1 MPPAARK
8 RELVKYG
15 RAMGSLAAIM
25 TMLYIWL
32 DNDDD
37 EDTFVEVDPRG
48 KFLNVNIN
56 ESSSI
61 NLTGGMSQWVSF
73 LSKLMTQKYKKAT
86 TGEVRRLG
94 ESPYDPNF
102 LDVIAQFVAGKAA
115 PTPRLLL
122 EYAMAQPNPEEEG
135 KMITAFGEEYSL
147 ASSLGNLA
155 IPLIIGDA
163 VKANE
168 KNSILTAMGLSAT
181 AFFGGSIN
189 VKTDKYKLPS
199 EIMSETLNPS
209 GKDYKL
215 EGEKARIAIKNDNAE
230 NLKKSIEKNAEPY
243 ANYKMIA
250 NPDPETAKA
259 MYAESLIKSYKNDD
273 LLKKTGLQED
283 EMRQLFF
290 LIMSGSE
297 LPEIKDG
304 NPMRKE
310 AILKQRNELIEK
322 FKSIPEATRINIL
335 GQYKK
340 QAEDLIRVSALFN
353 SLGLKYKDPKT
364 NQYQRIDWTEFLKTV
379 QWYQEYEYFYKTY
392 PGFRAKLNK

>member
-1 MPPAARK
+1 
-8 RELVKYG
+8 
-15 RAMGSLAAIM
+15 
-25 TMLYIWL
+25 
-32 DNDDD
+32 
-37 EDTFVEVDPRG
+37 
-48 KFLNVNIN
+48 
-56 ESSSI
+56 
-61 NLTGGMSQWVSF
+61 
-73 LSKLMTQKYKKAT
+73 
-86 TGEVRRLG
+86 
-94 ESPYDPNF
+94 
-102 LDVIAQFVAGKAA
+102 
-115 PTPRLLL
+115 
-122 EYAMAQPNPEEEG
+122 
-135 KMITAFGEEYSL
+135 
-147 ASSLGNLA
+147 
-155 IPLIIGDA
+155 
-163 VKANE
+163 
-168 KNSILTAMGLSAT
+168 
-181 AFFGGSIN
+181 
-189 VKTDKYKLPS
+189 
-199 EIMSETLNPS
+199 
-209 GKDYKL
+209 
-215 EGEKARIAIKNDNAE
+215 
-230 NLKKSIEKNAEPY
+230 
-243 ANYKMIA
+243 MIA

-340 QAEDLIRVSALFN
+340 QAEDLVRVSALFN